1 MRFTTK
7 TEYGVVCLVYMA
19 KETPGK
25 VITISDLVRQEKMS
39 ITYIQKIFHA
49 LKQARIVTAHP
60 GRNGGYSLAR
70 PASQITLKQV
80 IDALEGGTF
89 DIFCEPEI
97 RKEIVCTH
105 FTLCAVRPVW
115 AKTKKLL
122 DDYYHSVTLEMIVKE
137 EERLRKSREDRDT
150 TVVEAVAGELGE
162 AS

>member
-19 KETPGK
+19 KQAPGK
-25 VITISDLVRQEKMS
+25 VITIADLVKHEKMS
-39 ITYIQKIFHA
+39 ITYLQKIFHA
-49 LKQARIVTAHP
+49 LKQADIVTAHP

-80 IDALEGGTF
+80 IEALEGGTF

-105 FTLCAVRPVW
+105 LTLCAVRPVW
-115 AKTKKLL
+115 AKTKRLL
-122 DDYYHSVTLEMIVKE
+122 DEYYQSVNLEMIVQE
-137 EERLRKSREDRDT
+137 EERLRKMKEETASVMQALAEP
-150 TVVEAVAGELGE
+150 LGE

>member
-19 KETPGK
+19 KEVPGK
-25 VITISDLVRQEKMS
+25 VITIADLVKHEKMS

-49 LKQARIVTAHP
+49 LKQANIVTAHP
-60 GRNGGYSLAR
+60 GRNGGYALAR
-70 PASQITLKQV
+70 PASQITLRQV

-89 DIFCEPEI
+89 DIFCEPDI
-97 RKEIVCTH
+97 RKDIVCTH

-115 AKTKKLL
+115 ARTKRLL
-122 DDYYHSVTLEMIVKE
+122 DDYYQSISLDMIVKE
-137 EERLRKSREDRDT
+137 EERLRKAKGENGA
-150 TVVEAVAGELGE
+150 VVQAVAGELGE